1 MNTSEA
7 NNLATLIVAALAPV
21 LTKYVDPGSLTTLVG
36 DIVGAA
42 AVLWGVYSH
51 WNMKK
56 VPEGEVK

>member
-1 MNTSEA
+1 MNQSEV

-21 LTKYVDPGSLTTLVG
+21 LVKYIDPGSLTTLVG
-36 DIVGAA
+36 DLVGAG

-56 VPEGEVK
+56 IPEGDTK